1 MKLFNLNVTTPEEN
15 IFSGDV
21 ESLVLPVVDG
31 YIEVLSDHA
40 PCIAVFSR
48 GLIKVKD
55 KFLVIGK
62 GYAKI
67 ERNIVQLFPEEASW
81 DISKTSN

>member
-1 MKLFNLNVTTPEEN
+1 MKFFSLNITTPEETVLA
-15 IFSGDV
+15 GDV

-31 YIEVLSDHA
+31 YIEVLADHA

-67 ERNIVQLFPEEASW
+67 ERNIVHLFPEEASW